1 MDKKKIF
8 CIALAIIIILGILI
22 TCIWGFNV
30 DIIYREHKQVDIFI
44 GKEFN
49 NKEIKQ
55 LAQEVLE
62 NKDVYVEKVE
72 LYEDM
77 VSINAKY
84 ISNEQL
90 EQLNQKINEKY
101 EIENKVEEIS
111 IVTVPKV
118 KLSDKIKPY
127 IWPAVICAI
136 IILAYTI
143 IRFRKLGILKIILKV
158 LSINVLAQAI
168 YFSIFAI
175 TRIPINILT
184 LPGALILLVIV
195 IYMVFY
201 KLETK
206 KEKKEIENQKNK
218 K

>member
-1 MDKKKIF
+1 MLESLF
-8 CIALAIIIILGILI
+8 PL
-22 TCIWGFNV
+22 T
-30 DIIYREHKQVDIFI
+30 H
-44 GKEFN
+44 KEFN

-77 VSINAKY
+77 VSINAKD

-101 EIENKVEEIS
+101 EVENKVEEIS
-111 IVTVPKV
+111 IITVPKV
-118 KLSDKIKPY
+118 RLLDKIKPY
-127 IWPAVICAI
+127 IWPAVICTI

-175 TRIPINILT
+175 TRLPINRLT

-195 IYMVFY
+195 IYMIFY

-206 KEKKEIENQKNK
+206 KEIKEIENQKNK